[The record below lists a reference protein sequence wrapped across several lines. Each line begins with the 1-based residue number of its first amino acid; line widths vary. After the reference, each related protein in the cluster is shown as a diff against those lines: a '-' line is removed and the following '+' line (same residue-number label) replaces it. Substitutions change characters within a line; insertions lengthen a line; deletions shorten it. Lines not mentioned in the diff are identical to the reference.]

1 MTVLVAASLTLTPA
15 GCGGD
20 DDAKRQDPFAAAKQ
34 RVLTLDP
41 GRAAAPRWE
50 PVARLEGTGDRT
62 EGLEISSA
70 AIQWRVRW
78 RCSSGQITVSIAPRP
93 RAAGA
98 RGEGKCPKRATTVS
112 IQTGAVRLSVAA
124 TGRWSA
130 VVEQQVDTALDERPL
145 RAMRSPGARVLARGR
160 FYAIQ
165 QNVKGQGEVRLYRL
179 PTGRL
184 GLRFEDFKTSANS
197 DLFVWLSEAPRPR
210 TTKQVVRAR
219 HKQIVLLKSTVGSQN
234 YLLPPNVDARSIR
247 SVVIWCE
254 PIRIAYGGATL
265 EPSSAAPSRP

>member
-1 MTVLVAASLTLTPA
+1 M
-15 GCGGD
+15 
-20 DDAKRQDPFAAAKQ
+20 
-34 RVLTLDP
+34 
-41 GRAAAPRWE
+41 
-50 PVARLEGTGDRT
+50 
-62 EGLEISSA
+62 
-70 AIQWRVRW
+70 
-78 RCSSGQITVSIAPRP
+78 
-93 RAAGA
+93 
-98 RGEGKCPKRATTVS
+98 
-112 IQTGAVRLSVAA
+112 
-124 TGRWSA
+124 
-130 VVEQQVDTALDERPL
+130 VEQQVDTALREPPL
-145 RAMRSPGARVLARGR
+145 PAMRSPGASVLARGS
-160 FYAIQ
+160 FYTIER
-165 QNVKGQGEVRLYRL
+165 KSSGEALLYRL